1 MLLTDGAD
9 HMAQF
14 GVLVRAAAVLGFS
27 AEETERIFCIL
38 AGILHIGNLVRSCTA
53 CRETRV

>member
-1 MLLTDGAD
+1 M
-9 HMAQF
+9 
-14 GVLVRAAAVLGFS
+14 RAAAVLGFS